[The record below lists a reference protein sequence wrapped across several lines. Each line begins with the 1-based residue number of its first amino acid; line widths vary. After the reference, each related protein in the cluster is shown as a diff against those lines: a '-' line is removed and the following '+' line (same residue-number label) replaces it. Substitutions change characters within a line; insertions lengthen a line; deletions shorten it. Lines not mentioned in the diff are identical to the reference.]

1 MSTIGG
7 SKAGQCDRVA
17 AYVRMARGIC
27 VAAALSLPLVVA
39 PAAVASLP
47 FTWDGRSPKPEWS
60 AKANWKGGEAPAAA
74 QEIGA
79 LAFPELTKAACTAEP
94 PTSACYSSFNN
105 VRGLS
110 AESVQIDDGNNYVV
124 KGEEVTLGGGGLTA
138 APGSGSSGQALD
150 LIEIPLKLTASQTWS
165 VSGRGTGPI
174 GENGLF
180 LEDHVTGPSSSALT
194 IELSGG
200 PALDLGASNDIKVG
214 PVKIDGTSASKT
226 DEENGVVELLGG
238 ELNFLDEQP
247 VELSHIVFGGHG
259 ELGRLT
265 TANVELGVGAGSEPT
280 GGIKATSVTLDS
292 ASKVAF
298 KIAGAG
304 ATPGQD
310 YSQLRSEVTTE
321 LGGAAIAVEV
331 EPPSAGQPCP
341 ALLAGQTYTLIAT
354 TGTLSGS
361 FANAPEHGAEIPI
374 RAAKSCGTV
383 APKTMR
389 IGYVRSGG
397 LLTVTGT
404 VEAEAKER
412 QEAKEREARAPQEA
426 KELQEAKEQKEA
438 AKAREVRLAEE
449 AAAAKRRSEEAAKA
463 GVLGAK
469 EGFPN
474 ATLASTSLAVSSSG
488 AFVVKIQCPALE
500 TRCTG
505 TITLR
510 TLRAVRAGVAG
521 RNAKQKAAVLTLA
534 AGSFTVAG
542 GQSRALTLHLSTSA
556 RKLLSSSHVL
566 SARATIVAHD
576 PGGATHTGQTV
587 VTLRAPQAKHGKG

>member
-1 MSTIGG
+1 
-7 SKAGQCDRVA
+7 
-17 AYVRMARGIC
+17 MARGIC

-110 AESVQIDDGNNYVV
+110 AESVQIDDGNNYVIR
-124 KGEEVTLGGGGLTA
+124 GEEVALGGGGLTA
-138 APGSGSSGQALD
+138 APGGSSGPALD
-150 LIEIPLKLTASQTWS
+150 LIEMPLKLTASQTWS

-174 GENGLF
+174 GANGLL

-194 IELSGG
+194 LELSGG
-200 PALDLGASNDIKVG
+200 PALDLGASNDVKIG
-214 PVKIDGTSASKT
+214 PVKIDGTNASKT
-226 DEENGVVELLGG
+226 DEENGEVELLGG
-238 ELNFLDEQP
+238 ELDFLDEQP

-265 TANVELGVGAGSEPT
+265 TANVELGVGARSEPT

-374 RAAKSCGTV
+374 RAAKSCGVV

-389 IGYVRSGG
+389 ISYVRSGG

-426 KELQEAKEQKEA
+426 KELQEAKERQESKEQKEA
-438 AKAREVRLAEE
+438 EERKEAKEQREAATAREARLAEE
-449 AAAAKRRSEEAAKA
+449 AAAAKRHSEEVAKG

-488 AFVVKIQCPALE
+488 AFIVRIACPVLE
-500 TRCTG
+500 TSCTG

-521 RNAKQKAAVLTLA
+521 REAKQKATVLTLA

-556 RKLLSSSHVL
+556 RKVLSSSHVL

-576 PGGATHTGQTV
+576 PAGATHTGQTV